1 MADLQLRS
9 LERRAQQGDPQAAAR
24 QLLMRVRMGQ
34 LPIEHIEWAA
44 QLKSPIARIIVESP
58 NVLIGCGYCK
68 ARRERWE
75 ADKRVYK
82 EPLPV
87 CLKCRNT
94 LKTRFDGDLIR
105 FVKQVS
111 DVPLSV
117 LIAWVC
123 DCAERSIEKIV
134 PVRRQNGRYRLP
146 NQPERDPM
154 LQNVIAHTKEWLD
167 GSEPNALLYQ
177 MASSGGPGAVIAKA
191 VVQGNME
198 AYEHG
203 VRMSLADLVSHCW
216 DGTRVERTWQEDRL
230 IHYLLSYCGAP
241 T

>member
-1 MADLQLRS
+1 VADLQLRS
-9 LERRAQQGDPQAAAR
+9 LERSAQQGDPQAAAM
-24 QLLMRVRMGQ
+24 QLLMRVRTGR

-75 ADKRVYK
+75 ADKRGYK
-82 EPLPV
+82 EPLAV
-87 CLKCRNT
+87 CIKCRNT
-94 LKTRFDGDLIR
+94 LKTKFDGDLIR

-123 DCAERSIEKIV
+123 DCAERSIDALA
-134 PVRRQNGRYRLP
+134 PRRRPNGRYRLP

-167 GSEPNALLYQ
+167 GGEPNALLYQ
-177 MASSGGPGAVIAKA
+177 MASSGGPGSVIAQA

-198 AYEHG
+198 VYEHRI
-203 VRMSLADLVSHCW
+203 RMSLADLVSAAW
-216 DGTRVERTWQEDRL
+216 DGTRVERTWQEERL
-230 IHYLLSYCGAP
+230 IHYLLSYCGEP
-241 T
+241 R